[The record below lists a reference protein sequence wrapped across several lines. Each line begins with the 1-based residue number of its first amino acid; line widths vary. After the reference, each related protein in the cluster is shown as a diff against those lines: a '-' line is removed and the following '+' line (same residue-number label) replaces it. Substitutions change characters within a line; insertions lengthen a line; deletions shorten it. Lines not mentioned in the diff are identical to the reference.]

1 VVDKSPFIGYRRL
14 TMIRSNEGDPVQIEV
29 FDPAMCCST
38 GVCGPSVEPALARF
52 ASDLESLAASGATVR
67 RFNLG
72 QEPLAFAQNDQ
83 VREILT
89 VQGESGL
96 PIVLTDG
103 EIRSTGRFPTRDE
116 LAEWSRIPV
125 VAGPREGATESGEVA
140 TACCA
145 PNDAG
150 VTDEAGSCG
159 SAESVTIGTKAGA
172 NQSCC

>member
-1 VVDKSPFIGYRRL
+1 
-14 TMIRSNEGDPVQIEV
+14 MQIEV

-38 GVCGPSVEPALARF
+38 GVCGPSVDPALARF
-52 ASDLESLAASGATVR
+52 AADLDNLATSGATVR

-89 VQGESGL
+89 SQGESGL

-103 EIRSTGRFPTRDE
+103 VIRSSGRFPTRDE
-116 LAEWSRIPV
+116 LSEWSGITV
-125 VAGPREGATESGEVA
+125 EQ
-140 TACCA
+140 ACCA
-145 PNDAG
+145 PGDSG
-150 VTDEAGSCG
+150 VTDEAGCCASP
-159 SAESVTIGTKAGA
+159 EVVTISAKSGA

>member
-1 VVDKSPFIGYRRL
+1 
-14 TMIRSNEGDPVQIEV
+14 MQIEV

-38 GVCGPSVEPALARF
+38 GVCGPSVDPALARF
-52 ASDLESLAASGATVR
+52 AADLDSLAASGATVR

-72 QEPLAFAQNDQ
+72 QEPLAFAQNGQ

-89 VQGESGL
+89 AKGESGL

-103 EIRSTGRFPTRDE
+103 EIRSTGRFPSRDE

-125 VAGPREGATESGEVA
+125 IASSRAGATESGEIA
-140 TACCA
+140 TACCE

-150 VTDEAGSCG
+150 VTDEASCCA
-159 SAESVTIGTKAGA
+159 SPEAVTIGAKASA
-172 NQSCC
+172 NPPCC